1 MSRLNLTPDEEHKL
15 LEVLER
21 YYPMLR
27 IEIVNT
33 DDREFRRSLKEREA
47 FMKELTESG
56 MGNSIRMARLLVN
69 VGKLVAEGKPVVGGP
84 TSAQDL
90 SLADKMFPNQG
101 KS

>member
-1 MSRLNLTPDEEHKL
+1 MTGCSPPHRVGQKDVVSLPERRKTMSRLNLTPDEEHKL

-47 FMKELTESG
+47 FMKELIE
-56 MGNSIRMARLLVN
+56 RL
-69 VGKLVAEGKPVVGGP
+69 
-84 TSAQDL
+84 
-90 SLADKMFPNQG
+90 

>member
-1 MSRLNLTPDEEHKL
+1 MSKLNLTPEEEKKL

-47 FMKELTESG
+47 FMKELIE
-56 MGNSIRMARLLVN
+56 RL
-69 VGKLVAEGKPVVGGP
+69 
-84 TSAQDL
+84 
-90 SLADKMFPNQG
+90 

>member
-1 MSRLNLTPDEEHKL
+1 MPKLNLTPEEEHKL

-47 FMKELTESG
+47 FMKD
-56 MGNSIRMARLLVN
+56 IIDRL
-69 VGKLVAEGKPVVGGP
+69 KA
-84 TSAQDL
+84 
-90 SLADKMFPNQG
+90 
-101 KS
+101 

>member
-1 MSRLNLTPDEEHKL
+1 MSKLNLTTDEEQKL

-47 FMKELTESG
+47 FMKEIIE
-56 MGNSIRMARLLVN
+56 RL
-69 VGKLVAEGKPVVGGP
+69 KA
-84 TSAQDL
+84 
-90 SLADKMFPNQG
+90 
-101 KS
+101 

>member
-1 MSRLNLTPDEEHKL
+1 MSKLNLTPEEERKL

-47 FMKELTESG
+47 FMKEMIE
-56 MGNSIRMARLLVN
+56 RL
-69 VGKLVAEGKPVVGGP
+69 KA
-84 TSAQDL
+84 
-90 SLADKMFPNQG
+90 
-101 KS
+101 